1 MHVQSNTLLLL
12 DVFESFCVW
21 NRFNNQE
28 KKKKHDEAIV
38 LAKSKWNS
46 VKLLISKGLI
56 DSNISHNLFWKIM
69 SWKSIMIWK
78 KK

>member
-56 DSNISHNLFWKIM
+56 DSNISHNLFLTIM
-69 SWKSIMIWK
+69 KWKSIMILK

>member
-21 NRFNNQE
+21 NRF
-28 KKKKHDEAIV
+28 KKNKKHDETIV

-46 VKLLISKGLI
+46 IKLLISKGLI
-56 DSNISHNLFWKIM
+56 DSNINRNLFWKIM
-69 SWKSIMIWK
+69 S
-78 KK
+78 